1 MEDGLVG
8 PNEIVCDFRRRFFR
22 GLSVKGYEEVAARTP
37 DREGEDEF
45 NQALFGRAVCPVEGK
60 VVLLKV
66 IEARG

>member
-1 MEDGLVG
+1 MVG

-22 GLSVKGYEEVAARTP
+22 GLCVKGCEKVAASTP

-45 NQALFGRAVCPVEGK
+45 DQALLGRAVCPVEGK

-66 IEARG
+66 IEARD